1 MWPSVITIGLKNT
14 LIYTA
19 LAFIF
24 GLALGLIIAMMK
36 LSSIGPYRWF
46 ANAYVE
52 LFRGSARAG
61 RALHGGATA
70 FRTPSP
76 ASSSPVTST
85 AR

>member
-1 MWPSVITIGLKNT
+1 MWPSIITVGLKNT

-19 LAFIF
+19 LAFVF

-52 LFRGSARAG
+52 LFRGLPGPG
-61 RALHGGATA
+61 RPVHGGL
-70 FRTPSP
+70 RHPERLP
-76 ASSSPVTST
+76 RVPVP
-85 AR
+85 R